1 MYPSVKDWTSHFKG
15 MQNRHLTPDDK
26 GVWTVKTGERSLS
39 ATPPTP
45 VNVISPTEMAVD
57 QAKAKSPFPSRR
69 KKRTSK
75 KGGKKRK
82 TAPKKKVKRP
92 GKKKTASKKKKSIWS
107 S

>member
-1 MYPSVKDWTSHFKG
+1 MYPSVKDWSSHFKA
-15 MQNRHLTPDDK
+15 MQNGGLTPDDK

-57 QAKAKSPFPSRR
+57 QAKAKKPFPSRR
-69 KKRTSK
+69 KKRNSK

-82 TAPKKKVKRP
+82 VVPKKKVMRA
-92 GKKKTASKKKKSIWS
+92 GKKKTASKKKKSIWGS
-107 S
+107 